1 MITPEEHLA
10 RILGAIAPLPARRV
24 PLRAA
29 AGRVAAEDVRSR
41 FDTPL
46 FDNSAMDGY
55 AVRAADATAGVTLTV
70 VDDVPAGSAA
80 DPRLLPGQAARIMTG
95 AAVPTD
101 ADAIVPL
108 EATTLGLRQGA
119 TPPPHITLL
128 SHAPEGQHI
137 RRRSE
142 DVREGDVVLTAG
154 TVLEAWQLSTVA
166 SAGWSDVLVHDAPR
180 VAIVSTGSELVRP
193 DASPARGQIPESN
206 STLLAVAA
214 ASAGAT
220 VTTVLTV
227 PDDPSALEAALA
239 TLDADIVV
247 LSGGASV
254 GAFDVARH
262 VLSTRGV
269 HFESVAMQP
278 GKPQGFGVRDGVPT
292 FCLPG
297 NPVSVAVSFEV
308 FVRPALRRLAGL
320 VAPGRTPTSRVAA
333 SAWRS
338 PAGRVQ
344 FVPVIADER
353 TVHLASAGGSRS
365 HLVSS
370 LGAANALAI
379 IPAATEHVRIGDD
392 VDVMVVA

>member
-10 RILGAIAPLPARRV
+10 QILAATSPLPAHRI
-24 PLRAA
+24 PLRTA
-29 AGRVAAEDVRSR
+29 AGRVAAEDVLSR

-55 AVRAADATAGVTLTV
+55 AVRSADAIAGATLAV
-70 VDDVPAGSAA
+70 VGDVPAGSAA
-80 DPRLLPGQAARIMTG
+80 DPRLHAGQVARIMTG

-101 ADAIVPL
+101 SDALVPL
-108 EATTLGLRQGA
+108 EATTLGLHQGA
-119 TPPPHITLL
+119 TPPSHITLR
-128 SHAPEGQHI
+128 SPATPGQHI
-137 RRRSE
+137 RCRGE
-142 DVREGDVVLTAG
+142 DARAGDVVVPAG
-154 TVLEAWQLSTVA
+154 TLLDAWQLSAVA
-166 SAGWSDVLVHDAPR
+166 SAGWSDMLVHDAPR
-180 VAIVSTGSELVRP
+180 VAIVSTGSELVP
-193 DASPARGQIPESN
+193 PEASPARGQIPESN

-220 VTTVLTV
+220 VTDSLTV

-239 TLDADIVV
+239 TLDADVVV

-254 GAFDVARH
+254 GAFDVAKH

-269 HFESVAMQP
+269 QFTSVAMQP

-308 FVRPALRRLAGL
+308 FVRPALRRLAGC
-320 VAPGRTPTSRVAA
+320 VTPERAPTSRVAA

-353 TVHLASAGGSRS
+353 TVRLASAGGSRS
-365 HLVSS
+365 HFVSS
-370 LGAANALAI
+370 LGTANALAI
-379 IPAATEHVRIGDD
+379 VPATTEHVRVGED
-392 VDVMVVA
+392 VEVWVVT